1 MGRVELLS
9 IDCEAVEE
17 FELRQLAKDEIDLFF
32 AGQVDEEGFEASRG
46 VLDCLCWLTDQS

>member
-32 AGQVDEEGFEASRG
+32 AGQVDEEGFEAARG
-46 VLDCLCWLTDQS
+46 VLVGACRLANQG